1 MLHFHVFGYR
11 VYVFLFSEVC
21 TNKLV
26 PYSELMIYIGYKD
39 NRHCF
44 MCHKQ
49 ENIIFHSTYAIFDE
63 KLFSKYTDSYL
74 KKCKLYN
81 NKLDKI
87 SLEIE
92 LLVPGS
98 SGKDESV
105 HTPFYTYL
113 FSTFKTI
120 LLLVLFYP
128 LFLSYKSQFLL
139 LIPGSKKLIVEIEE
153 DDNVDSDIEMVA
165 AII

>member
-1 MLHFHVFGYR
+1 
-11 VYVFLFSEVC
+11 
-21 TNKLV
+21 
-26 PYSELMIYIGYKD
+26 
-39 NRHCF
+39 
-44 MCHKQ
+44 MCHTQ
-49 ENIIFHSTYAIFDE
+49 GNIIFHSTYAIFDE
-63 KLFSKYTDSYL
+63 KFFPKYTDSYL

-87 SLEIE
+87 SLEIK

-105 HTPFYTYL
+105 HTPFHTYL
-113 FSTFKTI
+113 FSIFKTI

-128 LFLSYKSQFLL
+128 LFLSYKSQFPL
-139 LIPGSKKLIVEIEE
+139 LIPRSKKLIVEIEE
-153 DDNVDSDIEMVA
+153 DVNVDSDIEMVA